1 MTSLMLATRDGHTGA
16 LWAAALQHAGPW
28 RLVPPVHSLAE
39 LRLLLGR
46 ATPTLLVTE
55 PTLVD
60 GPVDD
65 LLRTLQ
71 LRPATERVL
80 SLVVSARD
88 DDARL
93 LDALQAGADSILGG
107 VCDAD
112 ALCQAVHDALA
123 GGADIAPWVARR
135 LLDHFGGP
143 AVVVGNA
150 SAAARRVEEL
160 SNPLALTPDEG
171 LLLRRLALGHR
182 LGELAR
188 EAGVSA
194 RELAACV
201 RRIYR
206 KMQWTLRA
214 GDLQLV

>member
-16 LWAAALQHAGPW
+16 HWAAALDGAGPW
-28 RLVPPVHSLAE
+28 RVLMPVHSVAE
-39 LRLLLGR
+39 ARLLLGR
-46 ATPTLLVTE
+46 TPPTLLVTE

-60 GPVDD
+60 GPVHE

-71 LRPATERVL
+71 LRPATERIL
-80 SLVVSARD
+80 TLVVTERE

-93 LDALQAGADSILGG
+93 LDALQAGADSIL
-107 VCDAD
+107 ARSFEPQLL
-112 ALCQAVHDALA
+112 ATAVHDALA

-135 LLDHFGGP
+135 LLEHFGASQP
-143 AVVVGNA
+143 ARLA
-150 SAAARRVEEL
+150 PQPLRVEEL

-171 LLLRRLALGHR
+171 QLLRRLALGHR

-188 EAGVSA
+188 EADVSA
-194 RELAACV
+194 RELTACV

>member
-16 LWAAALQHAGPW
+16 HWAAALDGAGPW
-28 RLVPPVHSLAE
+28 RVLMPVHSVAE
-39 LRLLLGR
+39 ARLLLGR
-46 ATPTLLVTE
+46 MPPTLLVTE

-60 GPVDD
+60 GPVHE

-71 LRPATERVL
+71 LRAPADRVLTLVVTERE
-80 SLVVSARD
+80 

-93 LDALQAGADSILGG
+93 LDALQAGADSIL
-107 VCDAD
+107 AQRFEPQ
-112 ALCQAVHDALA
+112 ALAAAVHDALA
-123 GGADIAPWVARR
+123 GGADIAPWLARR
-135 LLDHFGGP
+135 LLDHFGVSQP
-143 AVVVGNA
+143 ARIGA
-150 SAAARRVEEL
+150 HALRVEEL

-171 LLLRRLALGHR
+171 QLLRRLALGCR

-188 EAGVSA
+188 EANVSA
-194 RELAACV
+194 RELTACV

>member
-16 LWAAALQHAGPW
+16 HWAAALDGAGPW
-28 RLVPPVHSLAE
+28 RVQMPVHSVAE
-39 LRLLLGR
+39 ARLLLGR
-46 ATPTLLVTE
+46 TPPTLLVTE

-60 GPVDD
+60 GPVHE
-65 LLRTLQ
+65 LLRTMQ
-71 LRPATERVL
+71 LRAPADRVLTLVVTERE
-80 SLVVSARD
+80 

-93 LDALQAGADSILGG
+93 LDVLQAGADSILARPF
-107 VCDAD
+107 DPLLLAT
-112 ALCQAVHDALA
+112 AVHDALA

-135 LLDHFGGP
+135 LLEHFG
-143 AVVVGNA
+143 A
-150 SAAARRVEEL
+150 SQAPTRLASTALRVEEL

-171 LLLRRLALGHR
+171 QLLRRLALGHR

-194 RELAACV
+194 RELTACV

-206 KMQWTLRA
+206 KMQRTLRA